1 MNRGYKI
8 VLIGIIMLIL
18 LIVPIEMYSKIQ
30 DLEREISYYKNQQKQ
45 FTEILWDEYGMDV
58 YAAIDYFKQTN
69 TELFEKLRSKN
80 AYITVESISAWN
92 LDASYD
98 VKRRIFWAWHKDY
111 ARPEDKDIVY
121 IKLQAYYRS
130 NLTRI
135 RDFWVEYRVNHT
147 SHRVLGISDSMA
159 QMTVLRYYYR
169 NLSKE
174 IEKMLNFN
182 MSMTRESCGML
193 LTLVLKNDTWLNA
206 ELECMSSEKQS
217 LCWILIGEVD
227 DKTGK
232 LKKIIITKPFKGS
245 CDKREEEYIMKIS
258 AELKVENM
266 TLEDFEN
273 KILEM
278 TGGKLIE
285 INFER

>member
-1 MNRGYKI
+1 MSREYKI
-8 VLIGIIMLIL
+8 VLAGIVMLIL
-18 LIVPIEMYSKIQ
+18 LILPIGMYSKIQ
-30 DLEREISYYKNQQKQ
+30 GLEQEISYYKNQQKQ

-58 YAAIDYFKQTN
+58 YAAINYFKQTS

-80 AYITVESISAWN
+80 AFITVESISAWN
-92 LDASYD
+92 LDANYD
-98 VKRRIFWAWHKDY
+98 VKTRIFWVWHKDY
-111 ARPEDKDIVY
+111 VKPKDKDIVY
-121 IKLQAYYRS
+121 IKLQAYYRN
-130 NLTRI
+130 NLTKLRN
-135 RDFWVEYRVNHT
+135 FWIEYRVNHT
-147 SHRVLGISDSMA
+147 CHKVLGISDSMV

-182 MSMTRESCGML
+182 ISTTRESCGEL
-193 LTLVLKNDTWLNA
+193 LVLTLKNNIWLNA
-206 ELECMSSEKQS
+206 ELECMSTERQS

-232 LKKIIITKPFKGS
+232 LKKIIVTKPFEGS

-258 AELKVENM
+258 AKLELENM
-266 TLEDFEN
+266 ALEDLEN

>member
-1 MNRGYKI
+1 MSKKYKMI
-8 VLIGIIMLIL
+8 VAGIVMSIL
-18 LIVPIEMYSKIQ
+18 LIVPIGMYFKIQ
-30 DLEREISYYKNQQKQ
+30 GLEREISYYKNQQKQ

-80 AYITVESISAWN
+80 ASIVVESLSAWN

-98 VKRRIFWAWHKDY
+98 VKTGIFWVWHKDY
-111 ARPEDKDIVY
+111 ARPKDKDIVY
-121 IKLQAYYRS
+121 IKLQAYYRG
-130 NLTRI
+130 NLTKLRN
-135 RDFWVEYRVNHT
+135 FWIEYRVNHA
-147 SHRVLGISDSMA
+147 SHKVLGISDSMA

-182 MSMTRESCGML
+182 MTMTKESCGGL
-193 LTLVLKNDTWLNA
+193 LVLALKNNTWLNA
-206 ELECMSSEKQS
+206 EIECMSTERQA

-232 LKKIIITKPFKGS
+232 LKKIIVTKPFAGS
-245 CDKREEEYIMKIS
+245 CDKREEEYLMKIS
-258 AELKVENM
+258 AKLELENI

-278 TGGKLIE
+278 TGEKLIE